1 MCFGGR
7 DLKGDGV
14 QEEALNARRVSAP
27 KATARATSMSHEP
40 PSGPPPNYSH
50 LGSNNPYAPSNG
62 LSGPQRTLD
71 EYEAPSGPPPGRGD
85 GGFAPPSGPPP
96 GHGDGGYAPPSGPPP
111 GRGYDAPSGP
121 PPSQARYEAP
131 SGPPPS
137 HVGGYEPPSGP
148 PPSHIGG
155 YEPPSGPPPSH
166 GGYDAPSG
174 PPPSHSYDAPPGPP
188 PSKRLEEAAPYHD
201 WQAAVPDTSLLPPP
215 PSFGEDRS
223 NTNNATESEADR
235 GETWCRARPL
245 VAPAQLTQATIS
257 AVDDGFVDLM
267 RPSQYVGTVQKTR
280 KGTWVCASKKKS
292 PDSCLVSTVPLY
304 SVLAHSPVSLRRSKT
319 IYFEVA
325 ISPRNRSE
333 VSVALGFVAQP
344 FPPFRL
350 PGWERGSLG
359 VHGDDGNKYI
369 NDCWGGK
376 GFTDPFKPGET
387 IGLGM
392 VLKPKKSDGPPSY
405 GEPQPREV
413 VDVEIFLTREG
424 EKVGQWDLHEE
435 ADASQDRPVTGLEGG
450 HDLFAAVGTF
460 EEAAFEVKFDSKDW
474 MYVPSF

>member
-1 MCFGGR
+1 MCFGR
-7 DLKGDGV
+7 SLKGEHGGV
-14 QEEALNARRVSAP
+14 QEDALNARPVSAP
-27 KATARATSMSHEP
+27 KAAARATGMSYEP
-40 PSGPPPNYSH
+40 PAGPPPNYSH
-50 LGSNNPYAPSNG
+50 LGSNNPYAPSNN
-62 LSGPQRTLD
+62 LVPTHS
-71 EYEAPSGPPPGRGD
+71 EYE
-85 GGFAPPSGPPP
+85 PPSGPPP
-96 GHGDGGYAPPSGPPP
+96 SHGDGGYAPPSGPPP
-111 GRGYDAPSGP
+111 SHSYEAPPGP
-121 PPSQARYEAP
+121 PPSQARYEPP

-166 GGYDAPSG
+166 GGYEAPSG
-174 PPPSHSYDAPPGPP
+174 PPPSHSEFAPPPGPP
-188 PSKRLEEAAPYHD
+188 PSQKPQEAAPYHD

-223 NTNNATESEADR
+223 SANNATQSEADR
-235 GETWCRARPL
+235 GENWCRERPL
-245 VAPAQLTQATIS
+245 IAPAQLPQATIS
-257 AVDDGFVDLM
+257 VVENGAVDLM
-267 RPSQYVGTVQKTR
+267 RPSQYVGSVQKSR
-280 KGTWVCASKKKS
+280 QGTWTCASKRKS
-292 PDSCLVSTVPLY
+292 PDSCLVSTMPLY
-304 SVLAHSPVSLRRSKT
+304 SVVAHSPASLRRSKT

-392 VLKPKKSDGPPSY
+392 VLKPKKSEAPPAY
-405 GEPQPREV
+405 GEPQPSEV

-435 ADASQDRPVTGLEGG
+435 ADADQDRPVTGLEGG

-460 EEAAFEVKFDSKDW
+460 DEAAFEVRFDAKDW
-474 MYVPSF
+474 LYVPS

>member
-1 MCFGGR
+1 MCFGR

-14 QEEALNARRVSAP
+14 QEDALNARPVSAP
-27 KATARATSMSHEP
+27 KATARATSMSYDP

-62 LSGPQRTLD
+62 LSAPQRTQE

-85 GGFAPPSGPPP
+85 GGYAPPSGPPP
-96 GHGDGGYAPPSGPPP
+96 GHGYEAPP
-111 GRGYDAPSGP
+111 GP
-121 PPSQARYEAP
+121 PPSQSRYEAP

-137 HVGGYEPPSGP
+137 HVGGYEPPPGP

-155 YEPPSGPPPSH
+155 YEPPSGPPPSRV
-166 GGYDAPSG
+166 GGYESPSG
-174 PPPSHSYDAPPGPP
+174 PPPSHGGYEPPSGPP
-188 PSKRLEEAAPYHD
+188 PSHGGSISRLANRSPRHLSAP
-201 WQAAVPDTSLLPPP
+201 PS

-223 NTNNATESEADR
+223 SANNATESEADR

-245 VAPAQLTQATIS
+245 IAPAQLTQATIS

-267 RPSQYVGTVQKTR
+267 RPSQYVGSVQKTR
-280 KGTWVCASKKKS
+280 KGTWVCASKRKS

-304 SVLAHSPVSLRRSKT
+304 SVLAHSPMSLRRSKT

-333 VSVALGFVAQP
+333 VSIALGFVAQP

-392 VLKPKKSDGPPSY
+392 VLKPKKSDAPPSY

-435 ADASQDRPVTGLEGG
+435 ADASQDRLVTGLEGG

-460 EEAAFEVKFDSKDW
+460 EEASFEVRFDSKDW